1 METAKIFE
9 NGRSQAVRLPK
20 KFRFNTDE
28 VIYGWVGRL
37 YQRCFCGWK
46 RSRCSERERKSVTYM
61 LDTNICIYAMKNK
74 PENVLQRLKKELNS
88 GVCISSITLA
98 ELEYGMKHSSNPAK
112 NEQALL
118 RFLIPLS
125 ILPFGAVAATE
136 YGAIRTY
143 LQNNGTP
150 IGPLD
155 MLIAAH
161 AKSENM
167 ILVTNNVREFERVP
181 ELEIENW
188 AE

>member
-1 METAKIFE
+1 MFLRMEEIKVFRKREKIC
-9 NGRSQAVRLPK
+9 
-20 KFRFNTDE
+20 D
-28 VIYGWVGRL
+28 L
-37 YQRCFCGWK
+37 YAGHKYLHLCN
-46 RSRCSERERKSVTYM
+46 E
-61 LDTNICIYAMKNK
+61 NK

>member
-1 METAKIFE
+1 M
-9 NGRSQAVRLPK
+9 
-20 KFRFNTDE
+20 
-28 VIYGWVGRL
+28 IYI
-37 YQRCFCGWK
+37 
-46 RSRCSERERKSVTYM
+46 

-74 PENVLQRLKKELNS
+74 PEKVLRRLREELDN

-118 RFLIPLS
+118 RFLVPFS
-125 ILPFGAVAATE
+125 VLPFGE
-136 YGAIRTY
+136 IRAY
-143 LQNNGTP
+143 LQSQGTP

-155 MLIAAH
+155 MLIAGYAR
-161 AKSENM
+161 AEKM

-181 ELEIENW
+181 GLELENW